1 MDTFFH
7 IYPVRYLN
15 ILAFSKI
22 TFKFPIT
29 LSEMISLHPANIGFW
44 FNQLFN
50 LIAVK
55 KVRLIVALRGNLICN
70 MTDDFCHGLRT
81 QKG

>member
-22 TFKFPIT
+22 TSKFPST
-29 LSEMISLHPANIGFW
+29 LSEMILPHSANIGFW
-44 FNQLFN
+44 FNQLFD

-55 KVRLIVALRGNLICN
+55 KVRLIVALGENLIRN

-81 QKG
+81 HKG

>member
-22 TFKFPIT
+22 TSKFPST
-29 LSEMISLHPANIGFW
+29 LSEMILPHSANIGFW
-44 FNQLFN
+44 FNQLFD

-55 KVRLIVALRGNLICN
+55 KVRLIVALRGNLIRN
-70 MTDDFCHGLRT
+70 MTDDFCHELRKH
-81 QKG
+81 KG